1 MDATT
6 IEQTLRS
13 MIVERLFLPVEPG
26 ALDADAPLMQTYGID
41 SVCFLELL
49 VGMEESFGIT
59 LEDGD
64 FSPKNFRTLG
74 AMRNY
79 VCSRL
84 GA

>member
-6 IEQTLRS
+6 IEQTLRT
-13 MIVERLFLPVEPG
+13 MIVERLYLTVEPA

-41 SVCFLELL
+41 SVCFLELV
-49 VGMEESFGIT
+49 VGMEELFGIT

-64 FSPKNFRTLG
+64 FSVKNFRTLA
-74 AMRNY
+74 AMRNF